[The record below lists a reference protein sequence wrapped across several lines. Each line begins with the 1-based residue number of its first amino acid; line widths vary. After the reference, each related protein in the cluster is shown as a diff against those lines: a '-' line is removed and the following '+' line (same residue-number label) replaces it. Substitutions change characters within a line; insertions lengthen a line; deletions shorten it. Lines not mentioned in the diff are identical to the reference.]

1 MKKRFLA
8 ALLALCMVF
17 ALGTVSALAD
27 EEDTGTTCNGEECSH
42 AAAIGTTHYNTLAGA
57 IDAAEAATTDTVI
70 TLLNNVDETIDITKS
85 NSGKIILDFDG
96 EELEVGRINLKQGTL
111 TVRNGT
117 LTPAASVA
125 QPLNI
130 YGANDDTANSELNI
144 ESTLTIMDAEYGICL
159 FGNGVS
165 SDEANYGNGYGAV
178 VNFNGKIISD
188 VNGSTGIFVSGNL
201 GNSKESGSA
210 ISNAAHPNVININ
223 SGSKIDVTGDQG
235 IAMNGQAIVNVK
247 SGASITGREAIG
259 VKRGVL
265 NITGGTF
272 VGNGANATDPVSANN
287 NGTEAS
293 GAAISVT
300 STYNKYGSLEVNI
313 SGGSFTS
320 ENSAAVYVGHS
331 MGSSA
336 ANAYE
341 KGFDVNITDG
351 TFKTESTNEN
361 VTAVF
366 VADKIASDNDS
377 YNNKVVT
384 GGRFL
389 KGAAADTSVSDYIPD
404 DVSMKVDTTT
414 GEVVVDDTTTVATV
428 DGVGYPSLQDAID
441 AAEEGD
447 TIELKKDIPDASVAS
462 FTNNGQAV
470 FTITTDGIT
479 LDGNNHKI
487 TVTGNKADNVSTH
500 VISINNAAN
509 VTVENLVLEGGK
521 AATSGV
527 HAFKSTNVKFNNIT
541 ATNFVGAG
549 SIVNGSTVTA
559 TNFNTSGNGWGGV
572 NVDSKSY
579 ADTKFTL
586 KSGTVQSVYTD
597 STSTTKPTDIVIDG
611 GTVGSVGIVD
621 VGNNS
626 VVINDGYVEAVGA
639 SVANPDITVNGGT
652 FGASVKD
659 YVDDDFKYELE
670 TADGEFSYYK
680 TMSAALAAAGDEDE
694 ITYIG
699 STTETVTHEVTFV
712 YNADRTVTVTVPDET
727 EITLPSAFRTGV
739 KFLGWSDGW
748 RIYDEGD
755 EYTVDDDVTFTA
767 VWETADYDIV
777 IDDDILHGDIWTSP
791 KSEAEAGDTVHVY
804 ADPDAG
810 YVLEDLSVTYRSGRY
825 ELKLTRVS
833 ANHYTFTMPAY
844 DVYVTA
850 EFTSD
855 GFPFDDVRSN
865 QWFYDAVYYVWA
877 NDLMEGVDY
886 DEFNPNGT
894 MTRAMFW
901 AVLGRIDGETIT
913 GSDWADE
920 ARDWAMSEGVSDGT
934 NPNGLVT
941 REQMVTMLWRYA
953 GERDGSGNLSRYT
966 DGDKVAQYATE
977 AMRWALG
984 NGIIEGTTATTLE
997 PQATATRAQC
1007 AAIFMRYY
1015 E

>member
-17 ALGTVSALAD
+17 ALGTVSALATD
-27 EEDTGTTCNGEECSH
+27 GESTTKLP
-42 AAAIGTTHYNTLAGA
+42 AADDG
-57 IDAAEAATTDTVI
+57 VI
-70 TLLNNVDETIDITKS
+70 TLNNDIIVSGIETLNLSQNSLETNGYSIT
-85 NSGKIILDFDG
+85 
-96 EELEVGRINLKQGTL
+96 VTGTL
-111 TVRNGT
+111 TVTGTGSVTNDVAATKDDVKGIFIVDGGTLNIQSGTFETAGAEVIRVNEGTANVSGGTFKCTATNVSLFDERVMFMVSGSQSKLNFTAGTIEADSLESSKEHGLYGVYPANGATVVLGTLGGGNQPTIKTDFSAIALNNTTSEPALKVTVNSGYYKSGLDRGNTQKENCVIYLPGQCEFVINGGTFVTADTNASVISIPYPGFGVDLDINNGT
-117 LTPAASVA
+117 FDASSGNAIVKTWGVD
-125 QPLNI
+125 L
-130 YGANDDTANSELNI
+130 GTDDDDTPNN
-144 ESTLTIMDAEYGICL
+144 
-159 FGNGVS
+159 VS
-165 SDEANYGNGYGAV
+165 ISG
-178 VNFNGKIISD
+178 GKF
-188 VNGSTGIFVSGNL
+188 T
-201 GNSKESGSA
+201 SGSEFA
-210 ISNAAHPNVININ
+210 DFNENE
-223 SGSKIDVTGDQG
+223 KLDDF
-235 IAMNGQAIVNVK
+235 
-247 SGASITGREAIG
+247 
-259 VKRGVL
+259 
-265 NITGGTF
+265 ITGGTF
-272 VGNGANATDPVSANN
+272 KTSA
-287 NGTEAS
+287 G
-293 GAAISVT
+293 
-300 STYNKYGSLEVNI
+300 
-313 SGGSFTS
+313 
-320 ENSAAVYVGHS
+320 
-331 MGSSA
+331 
-336 ANAYE
+336 
-341 KGFDVNITDG
+341 
-351 TFKTESTNEN
+351 
-361 VTAVF
+361 
-366 VADKIASDNDS
+366 
-377 YNNKVVT
+377 
-384 GGRFL
+384 
-389 KGAAADTSVSDYIPD
+389 AADTSVKVYIPES
-404 DVSMKVDTTT
+404 VSMKFDETT
-414 GEVVVDDTTTVATV
+414 GKVVVDDTKTVATV
-428 DGVGYPSLQDAID
+428 DGVGYPTLQAAID

-447 TIELKKDIPDASVAS
+447 TVELKKDIPDASVAN
-462 FTNNGQAV
+462 FTGNGQAV
-470 FTITTDGIT
+470 FTIKTDGIT

-500 VISINNAAN
+500 VISINDAAN
-509 VTVENLVLEGGK
+509 VTVENLVLDGGK

-549 SIVNGSTVTA
+549 SIVNGSTVIA

-572 NVDSKSY
+572 NVDSKDY

-597 STSTTKPTDIVIDG
+597 SISTTEPTDIVIDG
-611 GTVGSVGIVD
+611 GTVGSVGIVAA
-621 VGNNS
+621 GKNS
-626 VVINDGYVEAVGA
+626 VVINDGYVETVGA
-639 SVANPDITVNGGT
+639 SVPKPDITVTGGT

-659 YVDDDFKYELE
+659 YVDVDDFKYELE
-670 TADGEFSYYK
+670 TADGEFSYYE
-680 TMSAALAAAGDEDE
+680 TMSAALSAAGDEDE

-727 EITLPSAFRTGV
+727 DIKLPSASRVGV

-748 RIYDEGD
+748 RIYDAGD

-767 VWETADYDIV
+767 VWEAAAYDIV

-844 DVYVTA
+844 NVYVTA

-934 NPNGLVT
+934 DPNGLVT

>member
-17 ALGTVSALAD
+17 ALGTVSALAAD
-27 EEDTGTTCNGEECSH
+27 ETSAFPDAGEDG
-42 AAAIGTTHYNTLAGA
+42 
-57 IDAAEAATTDTVI
+57 VI
-70 TLLNNVDETIDITKS
+70 TLTYDITVSGDETLNLTQNSLNTNGHSIT
-85 NSGKIILDFDG
+85 
-96 EELEVGRINLKQGTL
+96 VTGTL
-111 TVRNGT
+111 TVTGTGSVTNDVVPTNDDGKTDVKGIFIVDDGGT
-117 LTPAASVA
+117 LNIQSGTFKTAGAEVIRVNEGTANVSGGTFECTATDVSLFNERVMFMVSGPESRLNFTAGTIDADSLESSKQHGLYGVYPANGATVVLGTLGGGNQPTIKTDFSAIALNNTTSEPASKVTVNSGYYKSGLNRGNTLKENCVIYLPGQCEFVINGGTFETADTNASVISIPYPGFDVDLDINNGRFDA
-125 QPLNI
+125 SSGNAIVKTWGVKLS
-130 YGANDDTANSELNI
+130 TANNA
-144 ESTLTIMDAEYGICL
+144 TP
-159 FGNGVS
+159 NNVS
-165 SDEANYGNGYGAV
+165 ISG
-178 VNFNGKIISD
+178 GKFTS
-188 VNGSTGIFVSGNL
+188 GSTFADFNENEKL
-201 GNSKESGSA
+201 
-210 ISNAAHPNVININ
+210 
-223 SGSKIDVTGDQG
+223 DDF
-235 IAMNGQAIVNVK
+235 
-247 SGASITGREAIG
+247 
-259 VKRGVL
+259 
-265 NITGGTF
+265 ITGGTF
-272 VGNGANATDPVSANN
+272 
-287 NGTEAS
+287 
-293 GAAISVT
+293 
-300 STYNKYGSLEVNI
+300 
-313 SGGSFTS
+313 
-320 ENSAAVYVGHS
+320 
-331 MGSSA
+331 
-336 ANAYE
+336 
-341 KGFDVNITDG
+341 
-351 TFKTESTNEN
+351 KTK
-361 VTAVF
+361 AG
-366 VADKIASDNDS
+366 D
-377 YNNKVVT
+377 
-384 GGRFL
+384 
-389 KGAAADTSVSDYIPD
+389 ADTSVKDYIPES
-404 DVSMKVDTTT
+404 VSMDIDTTT
-414 GEVVVDDTTTVATV
+414 GEVVVDDTKTVATV

-441 AAEEGD
+441 AADAGD
-447 TIELKKDIPDASVAS
+447 TVELTKDIHPVVPTDATAKSDAAITISKNLTIDGNGFEVIADNAS
-462 FTNNGQAV
+462 FTTAA
-470 FTITTDGIT
+470 DGI
-479 LDGNNHKI
+479 GNFHVFNI
-487 TVTGNKADNVSTH
+487 T
-500 VISINNAAN
+500 
-509 VTVENLVLEGGK
+509 GGK
-521 AATSGV
+521 VTIKNLDIDGDDSARSGINVWGNGTTNPTVKIENTDIIDCTTYGVTIGSASVTADGLRTSGG
-527 HAFKSTNVKFNNIT
+527 K
-541 ATNFVGAG
+541 
-549 SIVNGSTVTA
+549 
-559 TNFNTSGNGWGGV
+559 WGGV
-572 NVDSKSY
+572 NVDTKNGNSSFTMESGMLADDYSVVVGESTSHKSDINLKDGNYNKIQIKISNTDVDISDGNYEDIELASGVSKS
-579 ADTKFTL
+579 
-586 KSGTVQSVYTD
+586 
-597 STSTTKPTDIVIDG
+597 
-611 GTVGSVGIVD
+611 
-621 VGNNS
+621 
-626 VVINDGYVEAVGA
+626 VVNV
-639 SVANPDITVNGGT
+639 TGGT
-652 FGASVKD
+652 FENSVKD
-659 YVDDDFKYELE
+659 YVDDEFKYELK

-680 TMSAALAAAGDEDE
+680 TMSTALAAAGDEDE

-727 EITLPSAFRTGV
+727 DIKLPSASRVGV

-748 RIYDEGD
+748 RIYDADD

-934 NPNGLVT
+934 DPNGLVT